1 MKEYLRKRL
10 AIRDKQLRY
19 DFLPS
24 MLEIIERPANKAAGL
39 IIWLIALTLVSAVI
53 WAYFFKLDI
62 VVTATGVIVPEDNL
76 FALQSEY
83 SGRVS
88 EISVKESDRVEQDA
102 PILCI
107 NQTDNER
114 NIEDLRYDLEVLRV
128 QKEIYEKLYED
139 FDNEEP
145 EEIERAA
152 SESVAELSV
161 YDVANNGI
169 GRGSGFAAFSDRL
182 LITNDHVLEKA
193 DHLKV
198 KTEAGDIFSL
208 KAEDIL
214 IRDEDADLAIC
225 LLPEDCTLKALPVA
239 EDIPLRGE
247 SAVAIGSA
255 RGILN
260 LVTIGNVSGH
270 WSDAVVDWLLFS
282 TPVSPGS
289 SGGPLIN
296 DDGEVIGVVMGS
308 YDDSQNLNFAVPI
321 QEAGR
326 LIGQLPEEY

>member
-1 MKEYLRKRL
+1 MVRDFW
-10 AIRDKQLRY
+10 IRVGVLGIVFCMTGFGTGMDVRGEQESLEA
-19 DFLPS
+19 DFS
-24 MLEIIERPANKAAGL
+24 ETAEGMEG
-39 IIWLIALTLVSAVI
+39 VSSEAEEME
-53 WAYFFKLDI
+53 D
-62 VVTATGVIVPEDNL
+62 GSSEEPE
-76 FALQSEY
+76 
-83 SGRVS
+83 G
-88 EISVKESDRVEQDA
+88 SVRGFS
-102 PILCI
+102 
-107 NQTDNER
+107 
-114 NIEDLRYDLEVLRV
+114 
-128 QKEIYEKLYED
+128 
-139 FDNEEP
+139 EEP

-152 SESVAELSV
+152 SESVAELAV

-182 LITNDHVLEKA
+182 LITNDHVLENA

-198 KTEAGDIFSL
+198 KTEAGDIFSV

-247 SAVAIGSA
+247 KAVAIGSA

-326 LIGQLPEEY
+326 LFGQLPEEY